1 MIIFRSKSIEQKM
14 QMDKTCQFLMKK
26 VYLLISH
33 TTSKANR
40 QVVQISS
47 DINLKKDLSSNNL
60 ALSTHLVI
68 IEKDQDI
75 DYINNFIGWLKK
87 FVAEEKK
94 NHRPILILLNVTFY
108 FLLFNDVKKDYIDE
122 LSIFCKNKGINLLF
136 FPNEKMSLNEKIFS
150 SFKKN
155 WLKVLIENCR
165 TKEWLSETFFIQV
178 YKQAMRL
185 SFCKKEYDSVI
196 KDTDENAQVSKIL
209 LEKLRL
215 CKITDVIL
223 NKFFFFSKINKN
235 ISDGLNMSH
244 EELEEQF
251 HNIEYDI
258 VRKVSEKSCNSKISI
273 SKVGGTTQTTYEIL
287 GPCKYDISTV
297 QIGFMQKPPMPQQQ
311 QLLQTGHPV
320 PHPPSPGGSTS
331 GVVASA
337 PQQPNVILNMPM
349 NITSLDKQTT
359 TAAPS
364 NHQTQLIHQQ
374 QQQQSSSISQM
385 NQLPLASTTTT
396 TTAAAAATQQ
406 NQITHHLHQQQQQ
419 QQQQPSLTQPN
430 QVLMQQNMSNNNNN
444 NNNNNNTNSLMMIN
458 AQHQQHQQLNFAAGA
473 LNLQN
478 NQKILTDSNATTSD
492 HNSSQ
497 PNEEEGA
504 AANGNAAGAGAESTD
519 LDSDETA
526 AKFLQANVHLN
537 TQKNNQQDKQSPTR
551 TAPQAPNEVGE
562 VVGATSPIPSLN
574 SNSMY
579 ATNNASAVVVAS
591 SQSTPI
597 HRFSA

>member
-1 MIIFRSKSIEQKM
+1 MATQTESSNLIKYDNFSLEIDRAENANGQNMSVFNEKSIFTYFAYNKQGK
-14 QMDKTCQFLMKK
+14 Q
-26 VYLLISH
+26 
-33 TTSKANR
+33 TSPF
-40 QVVQISS
+40 VQISS

-108 FLLFNDVKKDYIDE
+108 FLLFNDVKKDSIDE

-396 TTAAAAATQQ
+396 TAAATQQ
-406 NQITHHLHQQQQQ
+406 NQIPHHLHQQQQ
-419 QQQQPSLTQPN
+419 
-430 QVLMQQNMSNNNNN
+430 
-444 NNNNNNTNSLMMIN
+444 
-458 AQHQQHQQLNFAAGA
+458 QQLNFAAGA

-504 AANGNAAGAGAESTD
+504 AANGNAEGAGAESTD

-551 TAPQAPNEVGE
+551 TK
-562 VVGATSPIPSLN
+562 
-574 SNSMY
+574 
-579 ATNNASAVVVAS
+579 
-591 SQSTPI
+591 
-597 HRFSA
+597 